1 MKEYT
6 ITVNQKVYQVTV
18 EEGFTA
24 GAVQT
29 PVATAPVAAAPVST
43 AAAPVAPATPATA
56 VAAPTAATAAGA
68 IAVNAS
74 VPGKIL
80 RIEAK
85 VGQSLQSGDTIAVLE
100 AMKMEIPVVAPQAG
114 TLASVEVAAGDTV
127 ENGACIATMN

>member
-24 GAVQT
+24 GADRAAA
-29 PVATAPVAAAPVST
+29 PVVSAPAAAVPVPAAPVAAAS
-43 AAAPVAPATPATA
+43 AAS
-56 VAAPTAATAAGA
+56 AGSGSV
-68 IAVNAS
+68 AVNAS

-85 VGQSLQSGDTIAVLE
+85 VGQKLQSGDPIVILE

-114 TLASVEVAAGDTV
+114 TLTSVEVVAGDTI
-127 ENGACIATMN
+127 ENGALIATMN

>member
-1 MKEYT
+1 
-6 ITVNQKVYQVTV
+6 
-18 EEGFTA
+18 
-24 GAVQT
+24 
-29 PVATAPVAAAPVST
+29 APV
-43 AAAPVAPATPATA
+43 AAPVAPA
-56 VAAPTAATAAGA
+56 AAPTAATAAGA
-68 IAVNAS
+68 VAVNAS

-85 VGQSLQSGDTIAVLE
+85 VGQSLQAGDPIVVLE